1 MMLPRPLKRSADGG
15 ANLSGAK
22 KIPEEDL
29 TRQALS
35 LGEATMPH
43 GQTYEAGSNTERA
56 AGKVGRIPALRN
68 VRAARSACHQRIE
81 L

>member
-35 LGEATMPH
+35 L
-43 GQTYEAGSNTERA
+43 
-56 AGKVGRIPALRN
+56 
-68 VRAARSACHQRIE
+68 
-81 L
+81 